1 MTKAEVHSL
10 FPALLSTW
18 RALPDVRG
26 TDEQNLR
33 FSDFYS
39 WLRDSHP
46 DATRFRSVMGPRE
59 DLEQWF
65 DVATRQGWRN

>member
-1 MTKAEVHSL
+1 MTKAEVRSL
-10 FPALLSTW
+10 FPALLAAW
-18 RALPDVRG
+18 RALPEVRT
-26 TDEQNLR
+26 TDEQQLR

-39 WLRDSHP
+39 WLRESHA

-65 DVATRQGWRN
+65 DQATHQSWRN